1 MQYNRTQKAPLHYI
15 FYAIVLVMLPILW
28 AVKDEPGAVIVM
40 SSVIA
45 ILLLVSGMFQNLTV
59 RDEGDRLAVRY
70 GPLPVFFKTIRY
82 ADITSIEP
90 DRSTFIDGWGIHYVP
105 GRGMIYNLWGFDCV
119 KLQLGNRLI
128 RIGSDDLQNLI
139 DFLRQRTA

>member
-1 MQYNRTQKAPLHYI
+1 MQYNHTQKAPLHYI

-70 GPLPVFFKTIRY
+70 GPLQVFFKTIRY

-90 DRSTFIDGWGIHYVP
+90 DRSRFIDGWGIHYVP
-105 GRGMIYNLWGFDCV
+105 GRGMMYNLWGFDCV

-128 RIGSDDLQNLI
+128 RIGSDDVQNLV
-139 DFLRQRTA
+139 DFLRERTA